1 MSVVL
6 ENHYDPSYEP
16 SNSEIEEY
24 GKWLGMEFPKHQAL
38 LWIAREGLKAALPD
52 SWKACKSEKGE
63 LYYFNFRSGQSMWDH
78 PMDSHFKGLFQTELA
93 KLEQGGSQPADAV
106 VADLPEKQMT
116 VKRKSQAKK
125 DDAAAAAE
133 MSATADASAA
143 GGANGKKREKAITF
157 VSPPKTVE
165 HLQPSPA
172 QDALMSESA
181 LLPMAAATTS
191 STTATSAKGG
201 PTDAAASAESA
212 TDGSRKPMS
221 GMSKLAALKSLKGGP
236 SSSAAT
242 TPTNATVT
250 AAAAQRKP
258 SPVPTSVK
266 VEAAST
272 LNATAPLA
280 AIPSATTAA
289 LAPVKDPR
297 SRSPPDIEVTAAP
310 APAIQIPADAG
321 SSSSRSASP
330 VTTASTTTPKSPAGV
345 TAGVL
350 TAAQKA
356 ELEKGARAHAAATAA
371 MKRAQAE
378 ELARIEEAHAAR
390 KAELKAQHAAEVA
403 SLDAKIRE
411 AQSRNIADLAAR
423 KQQLAADLEREFAEI
438 QQKLRA
444 AQAARIERLNVEEQ
458 EDKSVSATTASMS
471 AQGATS
477 VQGAIMAAMASVPAL
492 LAECAATLSRA
503 EADFEATLRSELIEQ
518 RVQRIQRDV
527 EAAAADAHRGDMQRV
542 DAEWKSKLAQVQ
554 SSCADQLQTLTSAHA
569 NKVSELARTTTD
581 LTLSVERIRGER
593 DTALAAARSANQEAL
608 RREAALHE
616 DALHAAQTQYAQAVA
631 KARLE
636 NEQRLQSV
644 RQELLAE
651 YLAAEA
657 ELRRKA
663 KVEYDALVAG
673 IGSFRSTTAAESGT
687 SNSTGR
693 GSAIAP
699 PSIPAVRVE
708 VPDVD
713 SSQSTNRAESD
724 TSTPSHQHDRR
735 AASSGKP
742 ASMSA
747 DALAAA
753 AAADAYMHGP
763 LSMSSNETS
772 PAARQRTLAEN
783 ELQSGG
789 GRPAT
794 PMTAALHP
802 VDGKLSG
809 DALRAA
815 VVNVIRELVVESG
828 FVARATESGSI
839 SAPPS
844 MLEQTARTRETG
856 TVMSP
861 QHSVANVAG
870 NATPPQ
876 RAVHPVD
883 SDDNDISPIKSHQH
897 GGSGNGYG
905 SSQNLFGLV
914 VGSSSHG
921 HRQPVP
927 PAFPHSLQEQK
938 RLIQRERQRL
948 DNAKSFLDRQQD
960 GNDRQRAALKA
971 ARSKWKKDVRAAKAA
986 GTSSSSRKAEVLR
999 NVHALLDQQADML
1012 AHDEAVLQES
1022 KLWLQ
1027 TKEDRLTRLEDQLLR
1042 PINMNDS
1049 AATNGTAAETTAMLA
1064 AFLELEP
1071 PLPAH
1076 PPPPPSAAVASM
1088 SGSGAQKPHAHQ
1100 QSPRRRSGSMRV
1112 THADP
1117 HDVPP
1122 LASLLPRDVNREAG
1136 PHSSRKPSP
1145 TSVLAAPRQRSESR
1159 PPTPQAVVAD
1169 ALLRI
1174 ETRLAEVTSLVK
1186 STTTTTSDRER
1197 RHKHGG
1203 ASQSATNSRSA
1214 SASKEMALWQA
1225 AAGVAP
1231 ASRRC
1236 HPQSPSRWTRTEGR
1250 VSNRN
1255 RLTISQYSPMS

>member
-125 DDAAAAAE
+125 DDAVAAAD
-133 MSATADASAA
+133 MSATAEASTA

-212 TDGSRKPMS
+212 VDGSRKPMS

-272 LNATAPLA
+272 LNTTAPLA

-310 APAIQIPADAG
+310 APAIQIPADAV
-321 SSSSRSASP
+321 SSSRSASP

-444 AQAARIERLNVEEQ
+444 AQAVRIERLNVEEQ

-471 AQGATS
+471 VQQATS

-503 EADFEATLRSELIEQ
+503 EADFESTLRSELIEQ
-518 RVQRIQRDV
+518 RVQRVQRDV
-527 EAAAADAHRGDMQRV
+527 EAAAADAHRGDMLRV

-569 NKVSELARTTTD
+569 NKVSELARTTTY

-608 RREAALHE
+608 RREATLHE
-616 DALHAAQTQYAQAVA
+616 DALHAAQTQYSQAVA

-699 PSIPAVRVE
+699 PGIPAVRVE

-735 AASSGKP
+735 ASSSGKP

-747 DALAAA
+747 DALAVAA

-763 LSMSSNETS
+763 LSISSNETS

-783 ELQSGG
+783 ELQSGGG

-861 QHSVANVAG
+861 QHSVTNVAG

-883 SDDNDISPIKSHQH
+883 SDDNDISPIKSHN
-897 GGSGNGYG
+897 GGTGNGYG
-905 SSQNLFGLV
+905 SSQNLLGLV

-1076 PPPPPSAAVASM
+1076 PPPPTAVASM
-1088 SGSGAQKPHAHQ
+1088 SGSGTQKPHAHQ

-1112 THADP
+1112 SHTDP

-1122 LASLLPRDVNREAG
+1122 LSSLLPRDVNREAG

-1159 PPTPQAVVAD
+1159 PATPQAVVAD

-1214 SASKEMALWQA
+1214 SASKEMALLA
-1225 AAGVAP
+1225 SS
-1231 ASRRC
+1231 SRRSSSKSTL
-1236 HPQSPSRWTRTEGR
+1236 PPSVAFALDT
-1250 VSNRN
+1250 
-1255 RLTISQYSPMS
+1255 Y